1 MKKTVSTALVFLG
14 AALLFGTGLGTASA
28 KDLILQ
34 GMLHN
39 RINILD
45 GDKDEVVGTVATKGK
60 KITAIVWDPK
70 DLDKVFCITDWSQQI
85 EQVDL
90 AERKVTRVIRPE
102 AKDVRFRI
110 FDIEIN
116 PANTNH
122 LYALSMRQRWLPDEV
137 VDMTPAVLVYDLA
150 AGKVVKE
157 IEIPRGCTNI
167 IFGNDGSEFYLTGRD
182 VYVYDPVT
190 GKQVNMLGLA
200 HPTVTGVDPQTVLNI
215 WKPYEQSGMTMILT
229 GTSGISAANNLPY
242 LGYFTIDV
250 RKRSTEGS
258 MRLVTDIAPLYNMFS
273 GVVSPDRKFYYI
285 VMNKLEK
292 RDMAT
297 NRLLATAEV
306 DKTYYSANIS
316 SDGKK
321 VYLGGS
327 GDSILVYDTVG
338 MKLLKKIDTPGDAVV
353 THIRVQKR

>member
-1 MKKTVSTALVFLG
+1 MKKAVFTALVFLG
-14 AALLFGTGLGTASA
+14 AALLLGAVGGQA
-28 KDLILQ
+28 HGRDIILQ
-34 GMLHN
+34 GMIHN
-39 RINILD
+39 TINILD
-45 GDKDEVVGTVATKGK
+45 GDRDEVVGTVATRGK
-60 KITAIVWDPK
+60 KVTAIVWDPK
-70 DLDKVFCITDWSQQI
+70 NLDKVFCVTDWSQQI

-90 AERKVTRVIRPE
+90 AARKVVRVYRPE
-102 AKDVRFRI
+102 ARDVRFRI

-116 PANTNH
+116 PANTNL

-137 VDMTPAVLVYDLA
+137 VDMAPAVLVFDLA

-200 HPTVTGVDPQTVLNI
+200 HPTESGVDPQIVLNI
-215 WKPYEQSGMTMILT
+215 WKPYEQSGMTMILC
-229 GTSGISAANNLPY
+229 GGQSSANNIPY

-250 RKRSTEGS
+250 RKNSREGS
-258 MRLVTDIAPLYNMFS
+258 MKLVTDIAPLYNMFS

-292 RDMAT
+292 RDLAT

-306 DKTYYSANIS
+306 DKTYYSANVS

-321 VYLGGS
+321 VYLGGG
-327 GDSILVYDTVG
+327 GDSILVYDTG
-338 MKLLKKIDTPGDAVV
+338 TMKLLKKIDTPGDAVL
-353 THIRVQKR
+353 THIRVQRR

>member
-182 VYVYDPVT
+182 VYVYDPAT
-190 GKQVNMLGLA
+190 GKQVNLLGLA
-200 HPTVTGVDPQTVLNI
+200 HPTTTGVDPQTVLNI
-215 WKPYEQSGMTMILT
+215 WKPYEQSGMTMILCGGLST
-229 GTSGISAANNLPY
+229 ANNLPY

>member
-1 MKKTVSTALVFLG
+1 MKKSVFTALVLSG
-14 AALLFGTGLGTASA
+14 AALLLGAVHGTASA

-39 RINILD
+39 TINILD
-45 GDKDEVVGTVATKGK
+45 GDRDEVVGTVSTKGK
-60 KITAIVWDPK
+60 KVTAIVWDPK
-70 DLDKVFCITDWSQQI
+70 DLDKVFCVTDWSQQI

-90 AERKVTRVIRPE
+90 AERKVIRVLRPE
-102 AKDVRFRI
+102 TKGVRFRI

-116 PANTNH
+116 PANTNL
-122 LYALSMRQRWLPDEV
+122 LYALAMRQRWLPDEV
-137 VDMTPAVLVYDLA
+137 VDMAPAVLVYDLA
-150 AGKVVKE
+150 AGKIVKE

-182 VYVYDPVT
+182 VYVYDPAT
-190 GKQVNMLGLA
+190 GKQVNLLGLA
-200 HPTVTGVDPQTVLNI
+200 HPTTTGVDPQIVLNI
-215 WKPYEQSGMTMILT
+215 WKPYEQSGLTMILA
-229 GTSGISAANNLPY
+229 GGLSSANNLPY

-306 DKTYYSANIS
+306 DKTYYSANVS

-321 VYLGGS
+321 VYLGGG
-327 GDSILVYDTVG
+327 GDSILVYDTTE
-338 MKLLKKIDTPGDAVV
+338 MKLLKKIDTPGDAVL
-353 THIRVQKR
+353 THLRVQKR

>member
-1 MKKTVSTALVFLG
+1 M
-14 AALLFGTGLGTASA
+14 
-28 KDLILQ
+28 
-34 GMLHN
+34 
-39 RINILD
+39 
-45 GDKDEVVGTVATKGK
+45 
-60 KITAIVWDPK
+60 
-70 DLDKVFCITDWSQQI
+70 
-85 EQVDL
+85 
-90 AERKVTRVIRPE
+90 TRVLRPE

-116 PANTNH
+116 PANTNL

-137 VDMTPAVLVYDLA
+137 IDMPPAVLVYDLA
-150 AGKVVKE
+150 AGKIVKE

-167 IFGNDGSEFYLTGRD
+167 IFGSDGSEFYLTGRD

-190 GKQVNMLGLA
+190 GKQVNLLGLA
-200 HPTVTGVDPQTVLNI
+200 HPTTTGVDPQIVLNI
-215 WKPYEQSGMTMILT
+215 WKPYEQSGLTMILC
-229 GTSGISAANNLPY
+229 GGQSSANNLPY

-258 MRLVTDIAPLYNMFS
+258 MRLVTDIAPLYMNLHFS

-327 GDSILVYDTVG
+327 GDSILVYDTVN